1 MYVQLIILVVALI
14 LSYALRPR
22 PQNPPAATLDDVSI
36 PTIEIGKPVA
46 VVFGEV
52 WVDDS
57 NVIWYG
63 DLTNSPIYAPGDK
76 KGGSSSGSTFAPS
89 GS

>member
-1 MYVQLIILVVALI
+1 MYVQLIILVIAAI
-14 LSYALRPR
+14 LSYALRPK
-22 PQNPPAATLDDVSI
+22 PQTPPAATLDDVSI

-46 VVFGEV
+46 VVFGEC

-63 DLTNSPIYAPGDK
+63 DLQNSPIYASGGK
-76 KGGSSSGSTFAPS
+76 KGGGGGGGGPQANA
-89 GS
+89 